1 MEPSRIHELNKIA
14 GAFCGKKLTGQFSHG
29 GERWVYASYEDECT
43 MQYTQWNPSEN
54 HEQAA
59 EVKAML
65 REKAIEHESRYDS
78 LLNKYLIRMSKP
90 KMAIT
95 VSTKITGY
103 DESELIALLLAVEA
117 VMKKEKH
124 A

>member
-43 MQYTQWNPSEN
+43 MQYTPWNPCEN
-54 HEQAA
+54 HNQAA
-59 EVKAML
+59 EVKATL
-65 REKAIEHESRYDS
+65 REKFIRYSMRMIFLCSGQIFHEWELEDLDGFAHNGR
-78 LLNKYLIRMSKP
+78 
-90 KMAIT
+90 
-95 VSTKITGY
+95 

-117 VMKKEKH
+117 LGKEV